1 MLLIIDFFKTRT
13 TWANTYGSDAK
24 SWGWFGLTHILIL
37 LATVLFCAVMC
48 YFYRK
53 GDEKRRNILRWVI
66 MGLMLAEEVWMFTIA
81 IVTKQFE
88 IGFLPLHLC
97 GINIFFC
104 IAYTIKQKDWIA
116 EILYGVALPGAFM
129 ALIVPTWTA
138 VPAWNFIFIFST
150 GYHIFLICYPIMLLA
165 GGYKP
170 DFKKLWKGDVVLV
183 ALCVVIF
190 GINLFNNYMAEKTND
205 LVFWNSNFM
214 FLNYPES
221 LFLTFANL
229 LGLKGRWYLITL
241 PVMLGAIWVLFYT
254 PWVIM
259 SKIQSKKDLK
269 IA

>member
-1 MLLIIDFFKTRT
+1 MFLLMDFFKTRT
-13 TWANTYGSDAK
+13 TWTETYGTGN
-24 SWGWFGLTHILIL
+24 SWNWFGLTHILIL
-37 LATVLFCAVMC
+37 LTTVAFCFVMS

-53 GDEKRRNILRWVI
+53 ADDKKRNILRWVVT
-66 MGLMLAEEVWMFTIA
+66 GLMLAEEVWMFTISIA
-81 IVTKQFE
+81 TKQFE

-104 IAYTIKQKDWIA
+104 IAYSIKQKDWIA
-116 EILYGVALPGAFM
+116 ELLYGVALPGAFM

-170 DFKKLWKGDVVLV
+170 NFRKLWKGAVVLV
-183 ALCVVIF
+183 GLCVVIF
-190 GINLFNNYMAEKTND
+190 FINLFNNHMADKTGD

-221 LFLTFANL
+221 LFATIANL

-241 PVMLGAIWVLFYT
+241 PILLGAIWVLFYA
-254 PWVIM
+254 PWVILEKM
-259 SKIQSKKDLK
+259 AAKKAV
-269 IA
+269 INA